1 MKLRPRT
8 FLAPN
13 ASPMTMEGTITH
25 VVGQRIVAIIDPGSA
40 DPAHLDALARVAGEA
55 DRAVIIVTHDHPDH
69 STGALELADRTGA
82 ALLGGHAGRSGKA
95 AAASRGSSAP
105 AEVSRAAGG
114 GLLADGVSVQTDEG
128 SLVVVRTPGH
138 APDHISLHWPEAS
151 AIFCGD
157 LMMGGLDTAV
167 VAAPE
172 GNISEYL
179 ASLNRLRSLR
189 PEIIY
194 PAHGPPFTDPD
205 AAIESY
211 IRHRETRLEQ
221 VREVTRDGENDADAI
236 TDRIYGASLEPAL
249 RPFAVAAVEAYL
261 AHLRRGND

>member
-1 MKLRPRT
+1 MASQSAPGTIMKLRPRT

-114 GLLADGVSVQTDEG
+114 GLLADGVSVQT
-128 SLVVVRTPGH
+128 
-138 APDHISLHWPEAS
+138 
-151 AIFCGD
+151 
-157 LMMGGLDTAV
+157 
-167 VAAPE
+167 
-172 GNISEYL
+172 
-179 ASLNRLRSLR
+179 
-189 PEIIY
+189 
-194 PAHGPPFTDPD
+194 
-205 AAIESY
+205 
-211 IRHRETRLEQ
+211 
-221 VREVTRDGENDADAI
+221 
-236 TDRIYGASLEPAL
+236 
-249 RPFAVAAVEAYL
+249 
-261 AHLRRGND
+261 